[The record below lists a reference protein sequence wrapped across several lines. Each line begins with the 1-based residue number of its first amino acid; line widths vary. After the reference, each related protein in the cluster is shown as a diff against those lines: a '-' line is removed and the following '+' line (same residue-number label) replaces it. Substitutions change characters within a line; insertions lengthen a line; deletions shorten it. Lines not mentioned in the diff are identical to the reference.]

1 MSNVLIAI
9 DAAIALTQ
17 LASNV
22 AQASI
27 EVQTVLQKAQN
38 EGRDLTDAEVAEI
51 QAKRKAAVDRWN
63 SLGPNT

>member
-1 MSNVLIAI
+1 MSNILIAI

-27 EVQTVLQKAQN
+27 EIQTTLQKAQS
-38 EGRDLTDAEVAEI
+38 EGRDLTDEEVAAI
-51 QAKRKAAVDRWN
+51 QAKRKAAVDRWE
-63 SLGPNT
+63 SLGPQ